1 MLKEH
6 ESIKLADLY
15 KMFGDPTR
23 LKILYALFES
33 KQSVSELCTKIEMS
47 QSATS
52 HQLRILKDHNLISY
66 ERSGKQMIYGL
77 SDDHVR
83 DILSQGLTHIRHI

>member
-1 MLKEH
+1 MPCLNLNKVCQN
-6 ESIKLADLY
+6 
-15 KMFGDPTR
+15 
-23 LKILYALFES
+23 YA
-33 KQSVSELCTKIEMS
+33 QKIEMS

-52 HQLRILKDHNLISY
+52 HQLRILKDHNLVSF